1 VGGSGHRHR
10 RAEKSRVPHLLL
22 PPRRAGGHHGKRL
35 TLDIPILKI
44 EITFCSL
51 SRLFQVLPVVTF
63 CSLSRLLQVL
73 PVVFDLL
80 CAPVYR
86 TQSVMCLSPL
96 FSKVEIHEAYFSALK
111 TRVEEL
117 RPILLK
123 ISRREIVV
131 QVRYCPWWG
140 GSCIRCPSVRL
151 VLI

>member
-44 EITFCSL
+44 EIKFRSI
-51 SRLFQVLPVVTF
+51 SRLFQVLPVVF
-63 CSLSRLLQVL
+63 EI
-73 PVVFDLL
+73 L